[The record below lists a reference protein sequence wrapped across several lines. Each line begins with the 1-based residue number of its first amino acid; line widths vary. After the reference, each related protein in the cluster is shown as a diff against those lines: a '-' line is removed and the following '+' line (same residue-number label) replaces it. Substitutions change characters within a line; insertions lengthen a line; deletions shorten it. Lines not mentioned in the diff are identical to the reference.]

1 MYIRRISGADNR
13 VVANKI
19 GEALRKLDY
28 DAYAS
33 PEGSKIVKIE
43 DVRLS
48 NRWVKRY
55 GYNISPY
62 TGHRGR
68 ILGWKNWV
76 QINNTINKVLDKLG
90 ASANISSRTPQGK
103 FKIREGKKKFT
114 EEDWEE
120 RGYDNVG
127 SVVNPVQRR
136 DAWLPEAPERVRK
149 KLEETI

>member
-1 MYIRRISGADNR
+1 MYIRRISGADNK
-13 VVANKI
+13 VVSKKI

-33 PEGSKIVKIE
+33 PEGSKAVWIQ

-48 NRWVKRY
+48 GKWVKRY
-55 GYNISPY
+55 GYNVSPY

-76 QINNTINKVLDKLG
+76 QVNNTINKVLDRLG
-90 ASANISSRTPQGK
+90 VSATASSLHGK

-120 RGYDNVG
+120 LGYDNIG
-127 SVVNPVQRR
+127 SVVSPVQRR